1 MEQYNLLKMYFKLS
15 LSKRILFTI
24 FLLIL
29 FFILIYNILH
39 YDPIL
44 GYDAEAHYSYIDTFS
59 RYLPRSIHLP
69 TDVESREFFSPPLPY
84 LFPSAIQVLCRNISS
99 NENLLSYC
107 QPVYGKYTQIF
118 QNILFLVS
126 IFINL
131 KTLSKFKPNKSL
143 NLSFLVLTML
153 LAVNYRTVSIIKG
166 EIYILFFLSLM
177 INIFSNMETKNFKYD
192 AKDILKFGFVIG
204 CLALTRQWVFLIFP
218 SFILIYFKLKR
229 NNKNYFKF
237 ISYSFLTGFVLS
249 GWFYINNLIKYGSL
263 TAFNTKRNTNISG
276 NDLIEYISLKNINE
290 FLFTNPIRPH
300 FNKQFFPIF
309 YSDTWGDYWGYFS
322 FTSRF
327 LDIGREQLTIGSYLG
342 RVNAVSILSTII
354 ILVFY
359 IKTIRTHKSS
369 LTITLLNYGIIFSI
383 IGYFVWVILY
393 QTGSQGDTIKA
404 TYMTQ
409 ALNLVVFTSAIS
421 FENLKD
427 KKRYFGLILIIG
439 IILGHNFQSYL
450 SHFPMF
456 YP

>member
-1 MEQYNLLKMYFKLS
+1 M
-15 LSKRILFTI
+15 
-24 FLLIL
+24 
-29 FFILIYNILH
+29 
-39 YDPIL
+39 
-44 GYDAEAHYSYIDTFS
+44 
-59 RYLPRSIHLP
+59 
-69 TDVESREFFSPPLPY
+69 
-84 LFPSAIQVLCRNISS
+84 
-99 NENLLSYC
+99 
-107 QPVYGKYTQIF
+107 
-118 QNILFLVS
+118 
-126 IFINL
+126 
-131 KTLSKFKPNKSL
+131 
-143 NLSFLVLTML
+143 
-153 LAVNYRTVSIIKG
+153 
-166 EIYILFFLSLM
+166 
-177 INIFSNMETKNFKYD
+177 
-192 AKDILKFGFVIG
+192 
-204 CLALTRQWVFLIFP
+204 
-218 SFILIYFKLKR
+218 
-229 NNKNYFKF
+229 
-237 ISYSFLTGFVLS
+237 
-249 GWFYINNLIKYGSL
+249 
-263 TAFNTKRNTNISG
+263 
-276 NDLIEYISLKNINE
+276 
-290 FLFTNPIRPH
+290 FTNPIRPH
-300 FNKQFFPIF
+300 SNKQFFPIF